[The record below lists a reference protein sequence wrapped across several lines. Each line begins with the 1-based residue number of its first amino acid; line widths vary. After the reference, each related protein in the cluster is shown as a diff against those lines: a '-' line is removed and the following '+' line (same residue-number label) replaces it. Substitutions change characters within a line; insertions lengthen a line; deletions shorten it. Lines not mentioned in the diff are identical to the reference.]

1 MNPSRTRLVAQAILV
16 TLTLAAGAAHAQPAA
31 RTEKVVVAH
40 VPLMSFAILYSAID
54 NGFMAEQGIQ
64 VELQRVASGTQAVG
78 FLAQGQVDVGA
89 IGLAGGIFN
98 AFNRGFDMRIVAN
111 ASVWGA
117 RHDVMILGQAEKV
130 KSGELKSVADLRGK
144 RVGIAGGTGSAGSY
158 LVDAALRTV
167 GLTIKDV
174 QVVSIANADVPIA
187 LKNKA
192 LDAGLAG
199 VPFATQAVTEGW
211 AVPLLENF
219 EPGAATTV
227 FLYSGKLMKERP
239 AVAERFTVA
248 LMQGAR
254 AMQGA
259 LLTSEKNLAIWTKY
273 TGVKPEVIKSSTPLV
288 YSPDLDIARD
298 NIARQERSHR
308 EAGFTDYQTPVPIER
323 MIDES
328 FRSKALARLGPYK
341 P

>member
-1 MNPSRTRLVAQAILV
+1 MTLLRCRLAVFALLVALS
-16 TLTLAAGAAHAQPAA
+16 LAAGLAQAQPAG
-31 RTEKVVVAH
+31 RPDKVVVAH
-40 VPLMSFAILYSAID
+40 VPLMTFAILYSAID

-64 VELQRVASGTQAVG
+64 VDLQRVASGTQAVG

-98 AFNRGFDMRIVAN
+98 AFNRGFDMRIVAT
-111 ASVWGA
+111 ASVWGPK
-117 RHDVMILGQAEKV
+117 HDVMILGQADKV
-130 KSGELKSVADLRGK
+130 KSGELKTIADLRGK
-144 RVGIAGGTGSAGSY
+144 RVGIAGGTGSAGAY

-167 GLTIKDV
+167 GLTIRDV
-174 QVVSIANADVPIA
+174 QVVSIANADVPVA

-211 AVPLLENF
+211 AMPLLQNF

-227 FLYSGKLMKERP
+227 FLYSGKLIKERP
-239 AVAERFTVA
+239 AVAERFTLA

-259 LLTSEKNLAIWTKY
+259 QLTSEKNLAIWTKY
-273 TGVKPEVIKSSTPLV
+273 TGVRPETIKSSTPLV
-288 YSPDLDIARD
+288 YSPELEIFRD
-298 NIARQERSHR
+298 NIARQEKSHR
-308 EAGFTDYQTPVPIER
+308 EAGFTDYQTPVPVER
-323 MIDES
+323 MLDES
-328 FRSKALARLGPYK
+328 FRQKALARLGPYR

>member
-1 MNPSRTRLVAQAILV
+1 MTLPRWRLAVFALLVALS
-16 TLTLAAGAAHAQPAA
+16 LAAGLAQAQPAG
-31 RTEKVVVAH
+31 RPDKVVVAH
-40 VPLMSFAILYSAID
+40 VPLMTFAILYSAID

-64 VELQRVASGTQAVG
+64 VDLQRVASGTQAVG

-98 AFNRGFDMRIVAN
+98 AFNRGFDMRIVAT
-111 ASVWGA
+111 ASVWGPK
-117 RHDVMILGQAEKV
+117 HDVMILGQADKV
-130 KSGELKSVADLRGK
+130 KSGELKTIADLRGK
-144 RVGIAGGTGSAGSY
+144 RVGIAGGTGSAGAY

-167 GLTIKDV
+167 GLTIRDV
-174 QVVSIANADVPIA
+174 QVVSIANADVPVA

-211 AVPLLENF
+211 AVPLLQNF

-227 FLYSGKLMKERP
+227 FLYSGKLIKERP
-239 AVAERFTVA
+239 AVAERFTLA

-259 LLTSEKNLAIWTKY
+259 QLTSEKNLAIWTKY
-273 TGVKPEVIKSSTPLV
+273 TGVRPETIKSSTPLV
-288 YSPDLDIARD
+288 YSPDLEIFRD
-298 NIARQERSHR
+298 NIARQEKSHR
-308 EAGFTDYQTPVPIER
+308 EAGFTDYQTPVPVER
-323 MIDES
+323 MLDES
-328 FRSKALARLGPYK
+328 FRQKALARLGPYR

>member
-1 MNPSRTRLVAQAILV
+1 MTLPRWRLAALALLV
-16 TLTLAAGAAHAQPAA
+16 PLSLAAGLAQAQPAG
-31 RTEKVVVAH
+31 RPDKVVVAH
-40 VPLMSFAILYSAID
+40 VPLMTFAILYSAID

-64 VELQRVASGTQAVG
+64 VDLQRVASGTQAVG

-98 AFNRGFDMRIVAN
+98 AFNRGFDMRIVAT
-111 ASVWGA
+111 ASVWGPK
-117 RHDVMILGQAEKV
+117 HDVMILGQADKV
-130 KSGELKSVADLRGK
+130 KSGELKTIADLRGK
-144 RVGIAGGTGSAGSY
+144 RVGIAGGTGSAGAY

-167 GLTIKDV
+167 GLTIRDV
-174 QVVSIANADVPIA
+174 QVVSIANADVPVA

-211 AVPLLENF
+211 AVPLLQNF

-227 FLYSGKLMKERP
+227 FLYSGKLIKERP
-239 AVAERFTVA
+239 AVAERFTLA
-248 LMQGAR
+248 LLQGAR

-259 LLTSEKNLAIWTKY
+259 QLTSEKNLAIWTKY
-273 TGVKPEVIKSSTPLV
+273 TGVRAETIKSSTPLV
-288 YSPDLDIARD
+288 YSPDLEIFRD
-298 NIARQERSHR
+298 NIARQEKSHR
-308 EAGFTDYQTPVPIER
+308 EAGFTDYQTPVPVEQ
-323 MIDES
+323 MLDES
-328 FRSKALARLGPYK
+328 FRQKALARFGPYR

>member
-1 MNPSRTRLVAQAILV
+1 MTLPRWRLAALALLVALS
-16 TLTLAAGAAHAQPAA
+16 LAGGLAQAQPAG
-31 RTEKVVVAH
+31 RPDKVVVAH
-40 VPLMSFAILYSAID
+40 VPLMTFAILYSAID

-64 VELQRVASGTQAVG
+64 VDLQRVASGTQAVG

-98 AFNRGFDMRIVAN
+98 AFNRGFDMRIVAT
-111 ASVWGA
+111 ASVWGPK
-117 RHDVMILGQAEKV
+117 HDVMILGQAEKV
-130 KSGELKSVADLRGK
+130 KSGELKTIADLRGK
-144 RVGIAGGTGSAGSY
+144 RVGIAGGTGSAGAY

-167 GLTIKDV
+167 GLTIRDV
-174 QVVSIANADVPIA
+174 QVVSIANADVPVA

-211 AVPLLENF
+211 AVPLLQNF

-227 FLYSGKLMKERP
+227 FLYSGKLIKERP
-239 AVAERFTVA
+239 AVAERFTLA

-259 LLTSEKNLAIWTKY
+259 QLTSEKNLTIWTKY
-273 TGVKPEVIKSSTPLV
+273 TGVRAETIKSSTPLV
-288 YSPDLDIARD
+288 YSPDLEIFRD
-298 NIARQERSHR
+298 NIARQEKSHR
-308 EAGFTDYQTPVPIER
+308 EAGFTDYQTPVPVEQ
-323 MIDES
+323 MLDES
-328 FRSKALARLGPYK
+328 FRQKALARFGPYR